1 MTAMTEARASF
12 ELSPAERAQLDRDGF
27 VLREGVFTRAEC
39 EQMAREC
46 EAMVESLTKA
56 KAGADQG
63 KKVAV
68 GSYMFERHDEFETT
82 VKWEPFAPDLVQG
95 VEPFA
100 HFWPP
105 LRDWAYDPRLVDPC
119 KAISGGDALTLFTE
133 KLNLKRARQGGA
145 IILHQDFPYWEPFA
159 PQASRV
165 STAMIFLDDSDT
177 HNGTLEVAPGTHK
190 RGKWPQRTD
199 ADAFGSLEMDTSKFD
214 MSILKPL
221 NVKAGAV
228 AFFGAFLVHRSL
240 PNTSNDDRRALLYSY
255 QPAGNPHA
263 RELSNWRR
271 RAAAADAAA
280 KAAKG

>member
-1 MTAMTEARASF
+1 MAAISEANSSF
-12 ELSPAERAQLDRDGF
+12 VLSPAEAAQLDRDGF
-27 VLREGVFTRAEC
+27 VLRENVFTRAEC
-39 EQMAREC
+39 DEMAREC
-46 EAMVESLTKA
+46 EAMVDALTKA
-56 KAGADQG
+56 KEGAEKGQ
-63 KKVAV
+63 KLAV

-100 HFWPP
+100 HFWKP
-105 LRDWAYDPRLVDPC
+105 LKDWAYDPRLIDPC
-119 KAISGGDALTLFTE
+119 KAISEADELTLFTE
-133 KLNLKRARQGGA
+133 KLNLKRAKQGGA

-159 PQASRV
+159 PQANRV

-177 HNGTLEVAPGTHK
+177 HNGTLEVAAGTHK
-190 RGKWPQRTD
+190 RGKWPQRKD
-199 ADAFGSLEMDTSKFD
+199 ADAFGSLEMDASQFD
-214 MSILKPL
+214 HSILKPL

-263 RELSNWRR
+263 REMHNWRR
-271 RAAAADAAA
+271 RSQEADA
-280 KAAKG
+280 KA